1 MKDLGKLFL
10 RKLRQDKFLVVK
22 VVIYSAYMVL
32 SCKKAVACY
41 RLLLDQIRNRNKS
54 TTSQTL
60 LCLLYLGIVF
70 IQFFVFSTNE
80 VSYFY
85 KVLKQ
90 NLRLVCYEITFKN
103 KQTQTSPTDLQQS
116 QEEYAA
122 HRRIPSVQTNNSRI
136 VSRRSSFNNL
146 SLRGHTSGLFNIQA
160 NQMQD
165 SLNQQFIQ
173 DQIRFMRD
181 FFG

>member
-1 MKDLGKLFL
+1 MKDLSKLLL
-10 RKLRQDKFLVVK
+10 RKLTQDKFLVVK

-41 RLLLDQIRNRNKS
+41 RLLLDQLRNRNKS

-60 LCLLYLGIVF
+60 LCLLYLGLVF

-85 KVLKQ
+85 KVLRQ

-103 KQTQTSPTDLQQS
+103 KQTQTTPAEIQQS
-116 QEEYAA
+116 QEEQP
-122 HRRIPSVQTNNSRI
+122 RVIPSVHTSHSRI

-146 SLRGHTSGLFNIQA
+146 SLRGPSSGLFNI
-160 NQMQD
+160 
-165 SLNQQFIQ
+165 
-173 DQIRFMRD
+173 
-181 FFG
+181 

>member
-1 MKDLGKLFL
+1 MDLTGFRDILKDLGKLFL

-103 KQTQTSPTDLQQS
+103 KQTQTSPTDL
-116 QEEYAA
+116 
-122 HRRIPSVQTNNSRI
+122 
-136 VSRRSSFNNL
+136 
-146 SLRGHTSGLFNIQA
+146 
-160 NQMQD
+160 
-165 SLNQQFIQ
+165 
-173 DQIRFMRD
+173 
-181 FFG
+181 